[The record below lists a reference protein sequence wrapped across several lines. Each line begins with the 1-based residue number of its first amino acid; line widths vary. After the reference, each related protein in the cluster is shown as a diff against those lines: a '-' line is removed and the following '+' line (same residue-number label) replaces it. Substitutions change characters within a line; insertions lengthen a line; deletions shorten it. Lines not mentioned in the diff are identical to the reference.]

1 MAHSYII
8 IKEPPE
14 QPVFHDPD
22 PAAFEAYHFNRL
34 VVKFRP
40 AFAAQFIAGVNRAGF
55 AEPAGLF
62 FCQGPL
68 TARTVAVQFGEPAY
82 PPVAGL
88 GQQIPGYLVYPFA
101 GQTIIDPYLPVR
113 FFVPADPGGNGG
125 VPPGQ
130 PFGLDALGPPRS
142 FIA

>member
-1 MAHSYII
+1 MAYSYFII
-8 IKEPPE
+8 EKPPD
-14 QPVFHDPD
+14 QPVLYGTDI
-22 PAAFEAYHFNRL
+22 AALEAGQDHRL

-40 AFAAQFIAGVNRAGF
+40 AFAAKFIVEVNRARL

-62 FCQGPL
+62 FGQGPL
-68 TARTVAVQFGEPAY
+68 AALAVAVQFGEPAY
-82 PPVAGL
+82 PPDAGL
-88 GQQIPGYLVYPFA
+88 GQQVPGYLVYPFA

-130 PFGLDALGPPRS
+130 PFGLDALGPPWS